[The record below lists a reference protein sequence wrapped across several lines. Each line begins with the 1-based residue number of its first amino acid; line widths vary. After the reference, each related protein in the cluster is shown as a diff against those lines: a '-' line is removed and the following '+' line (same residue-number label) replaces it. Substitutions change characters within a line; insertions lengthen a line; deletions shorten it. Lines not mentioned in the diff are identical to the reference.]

1 MTKQGYRISK
11 EIKEQILGRIK
22 NDGVSVSEAAEDH
35 GISVQTI
42 YKWLGSTARSSVSLL
57 EHNKLKKENER
68 LKQLLGEITL
78 KLSFGEKRG

>member
-42 YKWLGSTARSSVSLL
+42 YKWLGATARSSVSLL

>member
-1 MTKQGYRISK
+1 MAKQGYRISK

-35 GISVQTI
+35 GVSVQTI
-42 YKWLGSTARSSVSLL
+42 YKWLGATARSSVSLL

>member
-1 MTKQGYRISK
+1 MAKQGYRISK

-42 YKWLGSTARSSVSLL
+42 YKWLGATARSSVSLL